1 MNRLRS
7 HQGAITTLNFIPHPT
22 EPSTTHP
29 GYLLSTSKDT
39 FLKLWDLSTQHCVQT
54 IVVSRAEVRSCAL
67 RSYDGQWMIV
77 AGTGDGEVK
86 LFSIDQDEL
95 AKGLQENAQGELPSL
110 ITSLGPLT
118 LPTPLPTTASVSQ
131 LAFHPTLPLLMLQS
145 SDKALTVLR
154 IRDLDEVA
162 LKKARRKKRDREK
175 GREAADEVVDAPP
188 KWEERVTS
196 WCVVR
201 AGGKIKSF
209 DFGSDEAASGPKN
222 AVQVLLAL
230 SNNALET
237 HAIPLPS
244 SSKPSKTAAGT
255 DPEPSKTHTLEL
267 HGHRQDVRTMCLSSD
282 DQVLASASNG
292 KLSMISRIRS

>member
-1 MNRLRS
+1 
-7 HQGAITTLNFIPHPT
+7 
-22 EPSTTHP
+22 
-29 GYLLSTSKDT
+29 
-39 FLKLWDLSTQHCVQT
+39 
-54 IVVSRAEVRSCAL
+54 
-67 RSYDGQWMIV
+67 MIV
-77 AGTGDGEVK
+77 TGTGDGEVK

-95 AKGLQENAQGELPSL
+95 AKGMQENEQGELPNL
-110 ITSLGPLT
+110 ISSLGPLS

-131 LAFHPTLPLLMLQS
+131 LAFHPTLPFLMLQS

-154 IRDLDEVA
+154 IRELDEVA
-162 LKKARRKKRDREK
+162 QKKARRRKRDREK
-175 GREAADEVVDAPP
+175 GRVEEDDSESAP

-201 AGGKIKSF
+201 AGGKIRSF
-209 DFGSDEAASGPKN
+209 AFGDDEASGPKN

-237 HAIPLPS
+237 HAIPLPGPG
-244 SSKPSKTAAGT
+244 KPSKTAAGA

-292 KLSMISRIRS
+292 ALLLRF